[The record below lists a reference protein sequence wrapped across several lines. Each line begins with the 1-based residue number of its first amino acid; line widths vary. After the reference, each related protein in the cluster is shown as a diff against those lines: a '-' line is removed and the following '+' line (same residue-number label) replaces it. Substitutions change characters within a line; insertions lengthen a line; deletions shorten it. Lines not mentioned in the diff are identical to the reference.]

1 MVKEEKKKTT
11 KKAAVKEK
19 LASKKSV
26 AGVESA
32 GKPPVKKKEADLS
45 AEKKAVVKK
54 TAVPEGA
61 SLALK
66 ERAAPVAGELHLG
79 TPGRERYFEAVG
91 RRKTAVARVRLFT
104 KAGDFMVNNKLY
116 SVYFSTVELLKISE
130 DALQKMKLFGRFKV
144 TAQIKGGGMHA
155 QAEALRQGLSR
166 CLVKFNPDF
175 RKRLRRADFLKRDP
189 RMKERKKPGLK
200 RARKAPQWS
209 KR

>member
-1 MVKEEKKKTT
+1 MEKKKTT
-11 KKAAVKEK
+11 KKVVAKEK
-19 LASKKSV
+19 IVAKKTVAEEKVKIVPIPKEEPAVEVETETDAASKK
-26 AGVESA
+26 
-32 GKPPVKKKEADLS
+32 P
-45 AEKKAVVKK
+45 
-54 TAVPEGA
+54 
-61 SLALK
+61 
-66 ERAAPVAGELHLG
+66 
-79 TPGRERYFEAVG
+79 ERYFEAVG

-104 KAGDFMVNNKLY
+104 RAGDFMVNDKLH
-116 SVYFSTVELLKISE
+116 SVYFSTVELLKIAE

-155 QAEALRQGLSR
+155 QAEALRHGLAR